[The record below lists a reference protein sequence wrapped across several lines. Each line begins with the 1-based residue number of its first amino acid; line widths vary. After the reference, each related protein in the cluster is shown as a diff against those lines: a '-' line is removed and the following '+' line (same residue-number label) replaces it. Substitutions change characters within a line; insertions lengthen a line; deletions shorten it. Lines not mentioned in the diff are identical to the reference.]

1 MSISHQQPL
10 PARPLTQTGVTNLKR
25 LWGLTF
31 YVRADGTEIYIFEG
45 TRSDTINAWSQI
57 SIERDLAA
65 VAEDR
70 HLVCLYDLRG
80 CALSPYAALQGY
92 ETIQQ
97 TPSAVRQSIAVITDN
112 NAILR
117 AMQSIVRRLTKP
129 NLQQSILLFNDNAS
143 AEDWLNQRRAE
154 IGFLSH

>member
-31 YVRADGTEIYIFEG
+31 YVRADGTEIYIFED
-45 TRSDTINAWSQI
+45 TRSDTMNAWSQI
-57 SIERDLAA
+57 ATERDLLAS
-65 VAEDR
+65 AEQR

-80 CALSPYAALQGY
+80 CSFGPYAALRTY
-92 ETIQQ
+92 ETVQQ
-97 TPSAVRQSIAVITDN
+97 TPASIRQSVAVITGD
-112 NAILR
+112 NAITRTL
-117 AMQSIVRRLTKP
+117 QSIIRRLTKP

-143 AEDWLNQRRAE
+143 AEDWLNQRRTE
-154 IGFLSH
+154 MDFLSR